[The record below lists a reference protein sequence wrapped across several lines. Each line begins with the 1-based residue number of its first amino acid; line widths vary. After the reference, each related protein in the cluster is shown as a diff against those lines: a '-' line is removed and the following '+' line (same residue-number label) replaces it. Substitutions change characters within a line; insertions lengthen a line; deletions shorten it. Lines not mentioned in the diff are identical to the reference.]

1 MKLNR
6 ILWLLASVLML
17 AACADNGIDDSE
29 SDETDSNTKKTT
41 TDYIKFSDETVR
53 IKADDEVLYVT
64 VYTNL
69 DDDDIVFYHNSVDM
83 FGSQD
88 ETENNTT
95 STRAG
100 QQGLN
105 FAIKTNKNP
114 NKQVRHALLVAESS
128 SNEEVSDTIIVE
140 QEGTSN
146 NVSDDT
152 SADGKVDTLLTH
164 SEGAGIPIVLMGD
177 GFGSE
182 EIKDGTYLEVMNTTK
197 DYLFSEEPMKS
208 LMPRFDVY
216 VVYAVSENNNVGPR
230 YKTAFS
236 TEIANDGTT
245 TITGDEKAVNKYA
258 SKAVSNVDSAH
269 IAVILNSHDYAGVTY
284 FYEPDKDQT
293 LHWSLSY
300 CPVIDS
306 LKSEYFRT
314 VLVHEVVGHGIGKLA
329 DEYSYEEQGAITK
342 EDSADIAD
350 CQPYNYYLNVSISE
364 QQTPWDDFLNG
375 SYCADWGEDIG
386 VYSGGFTY
394 ISGVWRPTEESM
406 MNSNNYPF
414 NAPSRKALYDMIMT
428 RTGGKASDYDSFCAW
443 DSGHRPDY
451 DYYKTANAKS
461 RSTGGMAK
469 PHFAPP
475 RTVKHTR

>member
-1 MKLNR
+1 
-6 ILWLLASVLML
+6 ML
-17 AACADNGIDDSE
+17 AACADNGIDGTEDN
-29 SDETDSNTKKTT
+29 ETDSNSKKTT
-41 TDYIKFSDETVR
+41 TDYIRFSEETVR
-53 IKADDEVLYVT
+53 IKAADTVLYVT

-69 DDDDIVFYHNSVDM
+69 DDNDIAFYHNSNDM

-88 ETENNTT
+88 ETESNAT
-95 STRAG
+95 SRGAG
-100 QQGLN
+100 RQGLR
-105 FAIKTNKNP
+105 FAIKTNQNP
-114 NKQVRHALLVAESS
+114 NRQVRAALLVAESID
-128 SNEEVSDTIIVE
+128 NEEVSDTIIVE

-146 NVSDDT
+146 NVSDDM
-152 SADGKVDTLLTH
+152 SDDGKVETLQAH
-164 SEGAGIPIVLMGD
+164 SEGTGIPIVLMGD

-208 LMPRFDVY
+208 LLPRFDVY
-216 VVYAVSENNNVGPR
+216 VVYAVSENNNVGKR

-245 TITGDEKAVNKYA
+245 SITGDETAVNKYA

-284 FYEPDKDQT
+284 FYEPDKEQAPY
-293 LHWSLSY
+293 WSLSY

-329 DEYSYEEQGAITK
+329 DEYYYEEQGAITQA
-342 EDSADIAD
+342 DSMDIEE
-350 CQPYNYYLNVSISE
+350 CQPYNYYLNVSTSE
-364 QQTPWDDFLNG
+364 LQTPWDDFLND
-375 SYCADWGEDIG
+375 SYCADNGEDIG
-386 VYSGGFTY
+386 VYLGGFTY

-428 RTGGKASDYDSFCAW
+428 RTGGEASDYASFCAW
-443 DSGHRPDY
+443 DSHHRPDY

-461 RSTGGMAK
+461 RSTGGITR

-475 RTVKHTR
+475 RTVKRTR